1 MVAGPEDAIAVEE
14 EDLPESER
22 RWKHESVT
30 VERCKG
36 FCNAPEMEKALVFGQ
51 HTSYLSK
58 NSLIPSLSPV
68 RYRGVFSMVILT
80 AATSKGKRLLSRCEM
95 MKCLKTGMPA
105 IMPFKLPHRPELP
118 ELARQS
124 VV

>member
-36 FCNAPEMEKALVFGQ
+36 FCNAPEW
-51 HTSYLSK
+51 
-58 NSLIPSLSPV
+58 
-68 RYRGVFSMVILT
+68 
-80 AATSKGKRLLSRCEM
+80 KRHWFLANIHRT
-95 MKCLKTGMPA
+95 CLRT
-105 IMPFKLPHRPELP
+105 L
-118 ELARQS
+118 
-124 VV
+124 